1 MQRTFTLQYTT
12 HVEHMRTFHGSLGKF
27 KSDQKMYYVVFS
39 VKYTKSRCPI
49 SLVSGYIACSCF
61 IVSLASGGQIST
73 KHLKTS
79 IRPFFATC
87 RLPQNPEFSEFWRC
101 YRPRHTFLGPH
112 WKRSLK
118 SLDTLLTVTT
128 PNTQLLPR
136 GRKMLLSS

>member
-1 MQRTFTLQYTT
+1 MHF
-12 HVEHMRTFHGSLGKF
+12 FHYKIMGASKKF
-27 KSDQKMYYVVFS
+27 KNQPRPLLRPRSVFFCQNFL
-39 VKYTKSRCPI
+39 YL
-49 SLVSGYIACSCF
+49 SLEAVPLK
-61 IVSLASGGQIST
+61 LAFTPVRTGSGGQIST
-73 KHLKTS
+73 KHQNTS
-79 IRPFFATC
+79 IKPFFATC
-87 RLPQNPEFSEFWRC
+87 RLPQNPEFWRC